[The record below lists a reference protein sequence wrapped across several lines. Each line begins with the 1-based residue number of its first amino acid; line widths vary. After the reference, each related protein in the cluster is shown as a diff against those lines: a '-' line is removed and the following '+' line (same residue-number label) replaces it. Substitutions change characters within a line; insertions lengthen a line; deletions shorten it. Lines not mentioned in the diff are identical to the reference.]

1 MEAAQEA
8 LYVGIRTVKPD
19 IRLNEIGKA
28 VQKNIRKARL
38 SALCVNIAD
47 MVSVRNFTANLKY
60 CIITPMMAV

>member
-28 VQKNIRKARL
+28 VQNIRKARL

-47 MVSVRNFTANLKY
+47 TALVRNFTANLKY
-60 CIITPMMAV
+60 CIIMPMMAA